1 MFDVDIIYTESAEKN
16 YYQAVVK
23 KVAEIHRDEKPGDIL
38 IFLTGEEEIESA
50 CADVEEEI
58 SHMGNTVG
66 NALILPLY
74 STLPPS

>member
-58 SHMGNTVG
+58 RHMGSTVG
-66 NALILPLY
+66 DAMILPLY